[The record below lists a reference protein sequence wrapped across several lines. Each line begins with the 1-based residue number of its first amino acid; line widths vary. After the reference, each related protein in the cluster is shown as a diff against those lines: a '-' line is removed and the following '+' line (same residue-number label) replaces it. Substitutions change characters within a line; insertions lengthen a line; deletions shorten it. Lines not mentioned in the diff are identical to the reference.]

1 MFQKLKGGLKMSKK
15 VVVISSSPRKGGN
28 SDTMCDG
35 ILLRDVRNIEDVF

>member
-28 SDTMCDG
+28 SDTMCDEFVRG
-35 ILLRDVRNIEDVF
+35 ARDA